1 MAVACHNI
9 HMNMLRTFASE
20 LGTMKTKTLLFLASL
35 TVAVSLTSCDQLAG
49 PYTSSYGSGY
59 GSSYASGPNY
69 YGGGYNSRP
78 VVSYNSFNS
87 YNSRP
92 YSYSGH
98 SNRSYPSTSFASSM
112 RGFGFN
118 GGSSGAPAHHSSG
131 GYISAPSGSHSTHH
145 SSGGFGVPGSFGGSS
160 HHSGGSSGGGFGG
173 GSPGGSSFGGASHDS
188 SHSSGGAPRHTS
200 GGHHS
205 SSHHGLH

>member
-20 LGTMKTKTLLFLASL
+20 LGTMKTKTLLLLASL

-59 GSSYASGPNY
+59 GSSYASRPNY

-78 VVSYNSFNS
+78 VVSCNSFNS

-131 GYISAPSGSHSTHH
+131 GYLSAPSGSHSTHH
-145 SSGGFGVPGSFGGSS
+145 SSGG
-160 HHSGGSSGGGFGG
+160 
-173 GSPGGSSFGGASHDS
+173 SPGGSSFGGASHHS
-188 SHSSGGAPRHTS
+188 SHSSGGAPRHSS

-205 SSHHGLH
+205 TSHHGMH